1 MKNKNKSTVKL
12 ILMKKRGKNS
22 SMCEVIVAI
31 FLKKKKKRE
40 YSQNNYENL
49 NENKLVSIRDQK

>member
-1 MKNKNKSTVKL
+1 
-12 ILMKKRGKNS
+12 
-22 SMCEVIVAI
+22 MCEVIVAI